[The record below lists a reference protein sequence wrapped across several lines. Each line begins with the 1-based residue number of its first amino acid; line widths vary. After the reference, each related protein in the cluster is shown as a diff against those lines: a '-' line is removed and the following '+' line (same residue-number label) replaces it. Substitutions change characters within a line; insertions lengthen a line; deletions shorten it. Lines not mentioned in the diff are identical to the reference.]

1 MKLYEITGEIL
12 ELLMMAEDL
21 ELDQKMIR
29 DTMEGLDFEFEEKA
43 EAYAKVVK
51 TLEMDIAGL
60 DEEIQRMTK
69 RKATI
74 KNNIDRLKRSL
85 EGAMIATGKR
95 KFKTPLFGFGIQK
108 NPPSLNVLDESK
120 IPAEFWIEQQPKL
133 DKKAALAYVKENKVD
148 WAELSQTESLRI
160 R

>member
-12 ELLMMAEDL
+12 ELLTMAEDS

-95 KFKTPLFGFGIQK
+95 KFKTSLFGFGIQK

-120 IPAEFWIEQQPKL
+120 IPKEFWIEQQPKL

>member
-12 ELLMMAEDL
+12 ELLTMAEDL

-85 EGAMIATGKR
+85 EGAMIAIGKR

-108 NPPSLNVLDESK
+108 NPPSLNILDESK
-120 IPAEFWIEQQPKL
+120 IPEEFWIEQQPKL

>member
-12 ELLMMAEDL
+12 ELLTMAEDL

-43 EAYAKVVK
+43 EAYAKIIK

-120 IPAEFWIEQQPKL
+120 IPEEFWIEQQPKL

>member
-12 ELLMMAEDL
+12 ELLTMAEDL
-21 ELDQKMIR
+21 ELNQKMIQ

-60 DEEIQRMTK
+60 DKEIQRMTK

-108 NPPSLNVLDESK
+108 NPPSLNILDKSK
-120 IPAEFWIEQQPKL
+120 VPAEFWIEQQPKL
-133 DKKAALAYVKENKVD
+133 DKKAALAYIKENEAD

>member
-12 ELLMMAEDL
+12 ELLTMAEDSD
-21 ELDQKMIR
+21 LDQKMIQ

-120 IPAEFWIEQQPKL
+120 IPEEFWIEQQPKL

>member
-12 ELLMMAEDL
+12 ELLTMAEDL

-108 NPPSLNVLDESK
+108 NPPSLNILDESK
-120 IPAEFWIEQQPKL
+120 IPEEFWIEQQPKL
-133 DKKAALAYVKENKVD
+133 DKKAALAYVKENEVD

>member
-12 ELLMMAEDL
+12 ELLTMAEDL

-43 EAYAKVVK
+43 EAYAKIIK

-60 DEEIQRMTK
+60 DEEIRRMTK

-120 IPAEFWIEQQPKL
+120 IPDEFWIEQQPKL

>member
-12 ELLMMAEDL
+12 ELLTMAEDL

-74 KNNIDRLKRSL
+74 KNNIDRLKKSL
-85 EGAMIATGKR
+85 ENAMIATGKR

-120 IPAEFWIEQQPKL
+120 IPEEFWIEQQPKL
-133 DKKAALAYVKENKVD
+133 DKKAALAYVKENEVD

>member
-12 ELLMMAEDL
+12 ELLTMAEDL

-69 RKATI
+69 KKATI

-120 IPAEFWIEQQPKL
+120 IPEEFWIEQQPKL
-133 DKKAALAYVKENKVD
+133 DKKAALAYVKENEVD

>member
-12 ELLMMAEDL
+12 ELLTMAEDL
-21 ELDQKMIR
+21 ELDQKMIQ

-108 NPPSLNVLDESK
+108 NPPSLNVLDETK

>member
-12 ELLMMAEDL
+12 ELLTMAEDL

-43 EAYAKVVK
+43 EAYAKIIK
-51 TLEMDIAGL
+51 TMEMDITGL
-60 DEEIQRMTK
+60 DTEIQRMTK
-69 RKATI
+69 KKATI

-108 NPPSLNVLDESK
+108 NPPSLNVLDETK
-120 IPAEFWIEQQPKL
+120 IPAEFWIEKKPKL

>member
-12 ELLMMAEDL
+12 ELLTMAEDL
-21 ELDQKMIR
+21 ELDQKMIQ

-120 IPAEFWIEQQPKL
+120 IPEEFWIEQQPKL

>member
-12 ELLMMAEDL
+12 ELLTMAEDL
-21 ELDQKMIR
+21 ELDQKMIQ

-108 NPPSLNVLDESK
+108 NPPSLNVLDETK
-120 IPAEFWIEQQPKL
+120 IPEEFWIEQQPKL

>member
-21 ELDQKMIR
+21 ELDQKMIQ

-120 IPAEFWIEQQPKL
+120 VPAEFWIEQQPKL
-133 DKKAALAYVKENKVD
+133 DKKAALAYVKENEVD

>member
-12 ELLMMAEDL
+12 ELLMMAEDS

-108 NPPSLNVLDESK
+108 NPPSLNVLDETK
-120 IPAEFWIEQQPKL
+120 IPEEFWIEQQPKL

>member
-12 ELLMMAEDL
+12 ELLMMAEDS
-21 ELDQKMIR
+21 ELDQKMIQ

-60 DEEIQRMTK
+60 DTEIQRMTK
-69 RKATI
+69 KKATI

-120 IPAEFWIEQQPKL
+120 IPEEFWIEQQPKL

>member
-12 ELLMMAEDL
+12 ELLMMAEDS
-21 ELDQKMIR
+21 ELDQKMIQ

-108 NPPSLNVLDESK
+108 NPPSLNILDESK
-120 IPAEFWIEQQPKL
+120 IPEEFWIEQQPKL
-133 DKKAALAYVKENKVD
+133 DKKAALAYVKENEVD

>member
-12 ELLMMAEDL
+12 ELLTMAEEL

-108 NPPSLNVLDESK
+108 NPPSLNVLDETK

-133 DKKAALAYVKENKVD
+133 DKKAALAYVKENEVD

>member
-12 ELLMMAEDL
+12 ELLMMAEDSD
-21 ELDQKMIR
+21 LDQKMIQ

-120 IPAEFWIEQQPKL
+120 IPEEFWIEQQPKL
-133 DKKAALAYVKENKVD
+133 DKKAALAYVKENEVD

>member
-12 ELLMMAEDL
+12 ELLTMAEDL
-21 ELDQKMIR
+21 ELDQKMIQ

-43 EAYAKVVK
+43 EAYAKIIK
-51 TLEMDIAGL
+51 TLEMDITGL
-60 DEEIQRMTK
+60 DTEIQRMIK

-120 IPAEFWIEQQPKL
+120 IPKEFWIEQRPKL

>member
-60 DEEIQRMTK
+60 DKEIQRMTK

-108 NPPSLNVLDESK
+108 NPPSLNVLDETK

>member
-108 NPPSLNVLDESK
+108 NPPSLNVLDETK

-133 DKKAALAYVKENKVD
+133 DKKAALAYVKENEVD

>member
-12 ELLMMAEDL
+12 ELLTMAEDL
-21 ELDQKMIR
+21 ELDQKMIQ

-60 DEEIQRMTK
+60 DKEIQRMTK

-108 NPPSLNVLDESK
+108 NPPSLNILDKSK
-120 IPAEFWIEQQPKL
+120 VPAEFWIEQQPKL
-133 DKKAALAYVKENKVD
+133 DKKAALAYVKGNEVD

>member
-12 ELLMMAEDL
+12 ELLTMAEDL

-43 EAYAKVVK
+43 EAYAKIIK
-51 TLEMDIAGL
+51 TMEMDITGL
-60 DEEIQRMTK
+60 DTEIQRMTK
-69 RKATI
+69 KKATI

-108 NPPSLNVLDESK
+108 NPPSLNVLDETK

-133 DKKAALAYVKENKVD
+133 DKKAVLAFVKENKVD

>member
-12 ELLMMAEDL
+12 ELLTMAEDL

-51 TLEMDIAGL
+51 TLEMDITGL
-60 DEEIQRMTK
+60 DTEIQRMTK
-69 RKATI
+69 KKTTI

-120 IPAEFWIEQQPKL
+120 IPEEFWIEQQPKL

>member
-120 IPAEFWIEQQPKL
+120 IPEEFWIEQQPKL

>member
-21 ELDQKMIR
+21 ELDQKIIQ

-43 EAYAKVVK
+43 EAYAKIIK
-51 TLEMDIAGL
+51 TMEMDIAGL

-120 IPAEFWIEQQPKL
+120 IPEEFWIEQQPKL
-133 DKKAALAYVKENKVD
+133 DKKAVIAYVKENKVD

>member
-12 ELLMMAEDL
+12 ELLTMAEDL

-43 EAYAKVVK
+43 EAYAKIIK

-69 RKATI
+69 KKATI

-120 IPAEFWIEQQPKL
+120 IPEEFWIEQQPKL

>member
-1 MKLYEITGEIL
+1 MKLYEITGGIL
-12 ELLMMAEDL
+12 ELLTMAEDL

-43 EAYAKVVK
+43 EAYAKIIK
-51 TLEMDIAGL
+51 TLEMDITGL
-60 DEEIQRMTK
+60 DTEIQRMTK
-69 RKATI
+69 KKATI

-95 KFKTPLFGFGIQK
+95 KFKTALFGFGIQK

-120 IPAEFWIEQQPKL
+120 IPDEFWIEQQPKL
-133 DKKAALAYVKENKVD
+133 DKKAVLAFVKENKVD

>member
-1 MKLYEITGEIL
+1 MKRYESTGEIL
-12 ELLMMAEDL
+12 ELLTMAEDL

-43 EAYAKVVK
+43 EAYAKIIR
-51 TLEMDIAGL
+51 TLEMDITGL
-60 DEEIQRMTK
+60 DTEIQRMTK
-69 RKATI
+69 KKATI

-95 KFKTPLFGFGIQK
+95 KFKTALFGFGIQK
-108 NPPSLNVLDESK
+108 NPPSLNILDESK
-120 IPAEFWIEQQPKL
+120 IPEKFWIEQQPKL

>member
-12 ELLMMAEDL
+12 ELLTMAEDL

-108 NPPSLNVLDESK
+108 NPPSLNILDESK
-120 IPAEFWIEQQPKL
+120 VPAEFWIEQQPKL

>member
-12 ELLMMAEDL
+12 ELLTMAEDL

-133 DKKAALAYVKENKVD
+133 DKKAALAYVKENEVD

>member
-12 ELLMMAEDL
+12 ELLTMADDL

-120 IPAEFWIEQQPKL
+120 IPEEFWIEQQPKL

>member
-12 ELLMMAEDL
+12 ELLTMAEDL
-21 ELDQKMIR
+21 ELDQKMIQ

-120 IPAEFWIEQQPKL
+120 IPEEFWIEQQPKL
-133 DKKAALAYVKENKVD
+133 DKKAALAYVKENEVD

>member
-12 ELLMMAEDL
+12 ELLMMAEDSD
-21 ELDQKMIR
+21 LDQKMIQ

-108 NPPSLNVLDESK
+108 NPPSLNILDESK
-120 IPAEFWIEQQPKL
+120 VPAEFWIEQQPKL
-133 DKKAALAYVKENKVD
+133 DKKAAVAYVKENKVD
-148 WAELSQTESLRI
+148 LAELSQTESLRI

>member
-12 ELLMMAEDL
+12 ELLTMAEDL

-60 DEEIQRMTK
+60 NEEIQRMTK

-108 NPPSLNVLDESK
+108 NPPSLNVLDETK

>member
-12 ELLMMAEDL
+12 ELLTMAEDL
-21 ELDQKMIR
+21 ELDQKMIQ

-43 EAYAKVVK
+43 EAYAKIIK
-51 TLEMDIAGL
+51 TMEMDITGL
-60 DEEIQRMTK
+60 DTEIQRMTK
-69 RKATI
+69 KKATI
-74 KNNIDRLKRSL
+74 KNNIDRLKKSL
-85 EGAMIATGKR
+85 ENAMIATGKR

-108 NPPSLNVLDESK
+108 NPPSLNVLDETK

-133 DKKAALAYVKENKVD
+133 DKKAVLAYVKENKVD

>member
-12 ELLMMAEDL
+12 ELLTMAEDL
-21 ELDQKMIR
+21 ELDQKMIQ

-43 EAYAKVVK
+43 EAYAKIIK
-51 TLEMDIAGL
+51 TLEMDITGL
-60 DEEIQRMTK
+60 DTEIQRMIK

-120 IPAEFWIEQQPKL
+120 IPEEFWIEQQPKL
-133 DKKAALAYVKENKVD
+133 DKKAVLAYVKENKVD

>member
-12 ELLMMAEDL
+12 ELLTMAEDL
-21 ELDQKMIR
+21 ELDQKIIQ

-43 EAYAKVVK
+43 EAYAKIVK

-60 DEEIQRMTK
+60 DEEIQRMTN

-120 IPAEFWIEQQPKL
+120 IPEEFWIEQQPKL